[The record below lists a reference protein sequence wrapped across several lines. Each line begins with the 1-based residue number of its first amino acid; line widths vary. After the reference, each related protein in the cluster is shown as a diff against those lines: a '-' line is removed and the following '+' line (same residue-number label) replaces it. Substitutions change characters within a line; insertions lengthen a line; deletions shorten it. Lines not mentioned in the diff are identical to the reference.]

1 MLCRVDTTAADRTLY
16 VAVKCLEDNWQLEI
30 FRIPVLHSQYSKRR
44 LEIDLTAYQNK
55 SVDRYVIHNLCMSA
69 PILEKISFFFFFDE
83 PSLDSCQ
90 RTVSDLQSPVSN
102 PRKVGNC
109 LIFFKLHDPAKGKA

>member
-69 PILEKISFFFFFDE
+69 LILEKISFFFFLMTLHWIPVKE
-83 PSLDSCQ
+83 QSLISSLQ
-90 RTVSDLQSPVSN
+90 FPTLEKLETV
-102 PRKVGNC
+102 
-109 LIFFKLHDPAKGKA
+109 